1 MFGAE
6 AATQAAE
13 RPGGSLGDDLQAND
27 TLRKIYLRRLERLL
41 GLRQQ
46 HYHDLNEKGL
56 RLLDHSI
63 FAAYCDC
70 REVGAGDEGRQ
81 ALRQASIFTGSL
93 SGWQGSAG
101 GQSCV
106 GTESPPEV

>member
-1 MFGAE
+1 MFAAD

-13 RPGGSLGDDLQAND
+13 RPGGSLGDTLQPYD
-27 TLRKIYLRRLERLL
+27 TLRNIYLRRLERLL

-70 REVGAGDEGRQ
+70 REVGAGDEGRH

-93 SGWQGSAG
+93 SRWQGSAS

-106 GTESPPEV
+106 GTESPPEA